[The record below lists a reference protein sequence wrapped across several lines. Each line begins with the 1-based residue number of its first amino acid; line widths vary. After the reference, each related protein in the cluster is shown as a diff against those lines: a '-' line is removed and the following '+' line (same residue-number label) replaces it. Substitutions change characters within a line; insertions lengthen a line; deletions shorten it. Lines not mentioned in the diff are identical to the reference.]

1 MKTLHTIYTSFAKRL
16 VMSLMV
22 LMTVGVGSVLGAEY
36 EEMLTLDVAKNAP
49 TGSTSTQLT
58 IDDIKSYLQNAAPN
72 TSNIKSA
79 TNKTGDVYKGKGNG
93 GDGIPQQCLKI
104 GKASG
109 PGSFTFTIADSF
121 DNISKVVLVG
131 YGWKTTTAVSVNNL
145 DALKPTKAATE
156 VSFEYILG
164 TPTKTIS
171 ISVATSAFCATQII
185 LYKEAASKC
194 AYTVTFNSNDGTN
207 STSSQEFTSGEE
219 KALTANSFSRT
230 GYTFTE
236 WNTET
241 DGSGVSY
248 TNQQLVSSLAANGET
263 IPLFAQWTPNKYT
276 VNFTASPNGYGTV
289 SQSSI
294 ANVPYGTTVTGNSN
308 AITINGTT
316 VTANPAEK
324 DANYSY
330 SFNNWSDVPNTIT
343 GTCTITANFTRTER
357 ELTNY
362 RTTCTTETSRY
373 LTPKH

>member
-1 MKTLHTIYTSFAKRL
+1 MKTLHTIYTSFAKRTAIIL
-16 VMSLMV
+16 TL
-22 LMTVGVGSVLGAEY
+22 LTLGITSALAAEY
-36 EEMLTLDVAKNAP
+36 EEMLVLDVAKSAP
-49 TGSTSTQLT
+49 MGTTSTAMSTNDILSYLEAASSGT
-58 IDDIKSYLQNAAPN
+58 NEIKSVE
-72 TSNIKSA
+72 NISG
-79 TNKTGDVYKGKGNG
+79 NIYKGKGNG

-109 PGSFTFTIADSF
+109 SGSFTFTIADSF

-207 STSSQEFTSGEE
+207 ATSSQEFICGET

-236 WNTET
+236 WNTQANGT
-241 DGSGVSY
+241 GTSY
-248 TNQQLVSSLAANGET
+248 TDQQSVNLSSTNNDN
-263 IPLFAQWTPNKYT
+263 IPLYAQWQINSYTVTWKPNGGNWSGNASDKVEDYNYGATITTPTNPTRYGYNFTGWNPTPATTMPASDQTYTAQWT
-276 VNFTASPNGYGTV
+276 
-289 SQSSI
+289 
-294 ANVPYGTTVTGNSN
+294 
-308 AITINGTT
+308 
-316 VTANPAEK
+316 EK
-324 DANYSY
+324 S
-330 SFNNWSDVPNTIT
+330 
-343 GTCTITANFTRTER
+343 
-357 ELTNY
+357 LTNY
-362 RTTCTTETSRY
+362 RTTCSTETSRY
-373 LTPKH
+373 LTPKYRGGSGGT

>member
-1 MKTLHTIYTSFAKRL
+1 MKTSYTTYNNFAKRL

-207 STSSQEFTSGEE
+207 ATSSQEFTCGET
-219 KALTANSFSRT
+219 KALSANSFSRT

-236 WNTET
+236 WNTQAN
-241 DGSGVSY
+241 GSGDSYSNQQSVNLSNTNNDNIPLYAQWQINSY
-248 TNQQLVSSLAANGET
+248 TVTWKPNGGNWSGNASDKVEDYNYGAT
-263 IPLFAQWTPNKYT
+263 ITTPSNPTRYGYNFTGWTPTPATTMPASDQTYTAQWT
-276 VNFTASPNGYGTV
+276 
-289 SQSSI
+289 
-294 ANVPYGTTVTGNSN
+294 
-308 AITINGTT
+308 
-316 VTANPAEK
+316 EK
-324 DANYSY
+324 S
-330 SFNNWSDVPNTIT
+330 
-343 GTCTITANFTRTER
+343 
-357 ELTNY
+357 LTNY
-362 RTTCTTETSRY
+362 RTTCSAQLSR
-373 LTPKH
+373 LG